1 MYEGNR
7 DNRDNRDSRE
17 GRGGRDSRDSRG
29 GEGFMP
35 SNVPLVRN
43 VFFRRVR
50 GCPLSG
56 DGAEIIDYKN
66 IALLGKYV
74 SERGRIMP
82 SRISS
87 VSLKKQRELA
97 KAIKRARQLALMPYI
112 AQ

>member
-1 MYEGNR
+1 MFD
-7 DNRDNRDSRE
+7 DNRNERGR
-17 GRGGRDSRDSRG
+17 RGGSDSSQSA
-29 GEGFMP
+29 

-56 DGAEIIDYKN
+56 EGAEVIDYKN
-66 IALLGKYV
+66 IAMLLRYV

-97 KAIKRARQLALMPYI
+97 RAIKRARQLALMPYI
-112 AQ
+112 GQ